1 MDENVVFDNKNGQST
16 DAAPPPDAPPADASA
31 TPDAAATADPAAAP
45 AETEAVAA
53 DPAGEATDATDATET
68 TTEETESEEEPPP
81 PPTGIA
87 ALFASG
93 KAKKILI
100 GVVCFI
106 ILLIL
111 IMIMIPKKPAVKN
124 VELVWWGLWEDARV
138 MRPIIADFEK
148 ANPNIKVKYTKQDP
162 KKYRERLVTRI
173 QNGTGPD
180 IFRFHNSWYP
190 MLSEVLL
197 PLSSDVITPEEFKKT
212 FYPVMED
219 DLIQNGAIYGIP
231 LGADTLALFVNTEM
245 FEKAGVAPPTNW
257 DEFNKAAKK
266 LTIPEEDTGKI
277 KIAGAALGTY
287 NNISHAPDI
296 ISLIFL
302 QQGVN
307 VKKFGASPKDEM
319 DALDFYTS
327 FAKGQSDN
335 VVWDSTL
342 DNSML
347 AFSRGNLAM
356 YFGYSWDVFRVQSLN
371 PDLKFKVY
379 PVPALV
385 NKSQSIASYWVE
397 GASSKSPNTKE
408 ALLFMQYLAK
418 KETAQKFYT
427 EVAKTRGFGEPYARA
442 DLADSL
448 KDNPLAYPFVSQLK
462 NASSTYFSGDTYD
475 GEGGLNFLLNNYL
488 GTAIT
493 TSSEGNTSTQSV
505 IDTLDQGVA
514 QTYEKFGL
522 TQE

>member
-1 MDENVVFDNKNGQST
+1 MVFDNKNGQS
-16 DAAPPPDAPPADASA
+16 DAAPQDPPPADTVA
-31 TPDAAATADPAAAP
+31 PDAAASEAPAAQPADTEAEAP
-45 AETEAVAA
+45 EQADGEAVADGTA
-53 DPAGEATDATDATET
+53 VTTD
-68 TTEETESEEEPPP
+68 ETESEEEPPP

-87 ALFASG
+87 ALFAGG
-93 KAKKILI
+93 KGKKIII
-100 GVVCFI
+100 GVVSFI

-111 IMIMIPKKPAVKN
+111 IFLLIPKKPSVKN
-124 VELVWWGLWEDARV
+124 VELVWWGLWEDNRV
-138 MRPIIADFEK
+138 MRPLIADFEK

-162 KKYRERLVTRI
+162 KKYRERLITRI
-173 QNGTGPD
+173 QNGSGPD

-190 MLSEVLL
+190 MLSDVLL

-212 FYPVMED
+212 YYPVMEG

-231 LGADTLALFVNTEM
+231 LGADTLAMFVNTEM
-245 FEKAGVAPPTNW
+245 FEKAGVTPPTNW

-266 LTIPEEDTGKI
+266 LTIPDDDNPGKI
-277 KIAGAALGTY
+277 KVAGAALGTY
-287 NNISHAPDI
+287 NNIAHAPDI

-307 VKKFGASPKDEM
+307 VKTFGTAPKDEM

-335 VVWDSTL
+335 VVWDSSL

-347 AFSRGNLAM
+347 AFSRGSLAM
-356 YFGYSWDVFRVQSLN
+356 YFGYSWDVFRIKSMN
-371 PDLKFKVY
+371 PDLKFKVM
-379 PVPALV
+379 PVPGLV
-385 NKSQSIASYWVE
+385 SKKQTIASYWVE
-397 GASSKSPNTKE
+397 GVSSKSPNSKE
-408 ALLFMQYLAK
+408 ALLFMQFLAK

-427 EVAKTRGFGEPYARA
+427 EVAKTRAFGEPYARA
-442 DLADSL
+442 DLAETL
-448 KDNPLAYPFVSQLK
+448 KDNPLVYPFVSQLK
-462 NASSTYFSGDTYD
+462 NASSTYFSSDTYD
-475 GEGGLNFLLNNYL
+475 GDGGLNFLLNNYL
-488 GTAIT
+488 GTAVT

-522 TQE
+522 TQQ